1 MGQTL
6 PEADEPPDVIAVAL
20 DFTRRLEA
28 LEVPFVVGGSLASSV
43 HGEPR
48 STMDID
54 LVVGLEPKDVMPLL
68 DAVRQTYYLDGVV
81 LADAV
86 RTAGTVNAV
95 HVRAGIKVD
104 LFVAGNDPFE
114 VERLRQRVP
123 VPVGPTPGD
132 VLWVDT
138 PEHTI
143 LRKLEWYRRGG
154 EQSDRQ
160 WRDVRAIVAV
170 QAEALEW
177 QRLRAWA
184 GHLGVS
190 DLVQRLWLDREGP
203 KG

>member
-1 MGQTL
+1 MA
-6 PEADEPPDVIAVAL
+6 EAEEPPDVIAVAL
-20 DFTRRLEA
+20 DFTHRLAA
-28 LEVPFVVGGSLASSV
+28 LNVPFVIGGSLASSV

-54 LVVGLEPKDVMPLL
+54 LVVGLQPQDVVPLL
-68 DAVRQTYYLDGVV
+68 EAVHQTYYLDGGV

-86 RTAGTVNAV
+86 RTAGTVNAI

-104 LFVAGNDPFE
+104 LFVAGSDPFE
-114 VERLRQRVP
+114 AERLRQRVP
-123 VPVGPTPGD
+123 VAVGPTPED
-132 VLWVDT
+132 ILWVDT

-170 QAEALEW
+170 QGEALEW
-177 QRLRAWA
+177 QRLRTWA

-190 DLVQRLWLDREGP
+190 DLLQRLWLDYEGP